1 MQCGFRARLKIRIRA
16 ERASQSLRDN
26 HCRRNLGFPAWI
38 SSVRVVVWAMFC
50 CLICKFTFEICFR
63 VVWGFTGAQFHDGA
77 SMYADMELFCRGC
90 RSKVKTL

>member
-1 MQCGFRARLKIRIRA
+1 
-16 ERASQSLRDN
+16 
-26 HCRRNLGFPAWI
+26 
-38 SSVRVVVWAMFC
+38 MFC